1 MNQDTS
7 FNESNENNKELI
19 EEMMFDENPDDDD
32 IDKYEATKNETSIVE
47 EIKMNDYVEANKIVD
62 NF

>member
-32 IDKYEATKNETSIVE
+32 IDKYEAPKNETSIVE